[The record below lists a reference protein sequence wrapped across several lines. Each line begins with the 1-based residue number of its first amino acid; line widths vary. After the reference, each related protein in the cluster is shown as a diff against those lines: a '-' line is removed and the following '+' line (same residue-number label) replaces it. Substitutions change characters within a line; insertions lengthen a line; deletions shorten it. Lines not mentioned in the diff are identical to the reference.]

1 MTIAIADALAIQA
14 LNVEFAYRVDFG
26 PQESTAELF
35 AEDGWYAWRGK
46 RSVGRP
52 AIAASYRARAAL
64 GERTARHLCLNLR
77 LTGISADEV
86 AGRSL
91 MLVFAEN
98 GRPPLPAVP
107 LLLADVDDR
116 YVRFEGQWLFKSR
129 QLTDVFADPA
139 RTPVLPLVGED
150 RR

>member
-1 MTIAIADALAIQA
+1 MAIATADVLAIQA
-14 LNVEFAYRVDFG
+14 LNVEFAHRVDFG

-35 AEDGWYAWRGK
+35 TEDGWYAWRGK
-46 RSVGRP
+46 RSSGRP

-77 LTGISADEV
+77 LTEISADEV

-98 GRPPLPAVP
+98 GRPPLPVEP
-107 LLLADVDDR
+107 LLLADVDDH
-116 YVRFEGQWLFKSR
+116 YVRIDGQWLFRSR
-129 QLTDVFADPA
+129 QLTDVFADPS
-139 RTPVLPLVGED
+139 RTPVLPLVEDD